1 MADGGSGL
9 GADLG
14 LDDIALVDHHCH
26 SVVRGPVDPARFESL
41 ATEGNLPPSG
51 ASAFDSMLGLAIRRV
66 CAPLLDL
73 APLAGADEYLR
84 RRAELGADD
93 VTRRLLRSTRTDAY
107 LVDTGFR
114 ADELLS
120 LAELAVAAD
129 AGVREVV
136 RVEAVAERVAASG
149 CSAAGYGSAVT
160 DAIATAAT
168 EAVGLKSIAAYRVG
182 LDLPAR
188 PPDAGAVARA
198 ADRWLATGGARLDDP
213 VLVAHA
219 VHAGLATGLPLQ
231 FHTGFGDADED
242 LHRANPVL
250 LAPLCRAVTSP
261 VLLLHCWPYHRE
273 AAWLAHVLPNVYLDV
288 GLAIPYVGARAADVL
303 AETLEVAPFGKVL
316 YSSDA
321 FGLPELYATA
331 AALFKRACVRV
342 IGGLVDAGDATPD
355 DARRIV
361 AMLCHG
367 NARRV
372 YGL

>member
-1 MADGGSGL
+1 MADPVT
-9 GADLG
+9 DLG
-14 LDDIALVDHHCH
+14 LADVALVDHHCH
-26 SVVRGPVDPARFESL
+26 SVVRGPVDPSRFASL
-41 ATEGNLPPSG
+41 ATEGDPPPPD

-73 APLAGADEYLR
+73 APLAGADDYLR

-93 VTRRLLRSTRTDAY
+93 VTRRLLRSTRTETY

-114 ADELLS
+114 AGELLS
-120 LAELAVAAD
+120 LAELAAAAD
-129 AGVREVV
+129 ARVGEVV
-136 RVEAVAERVAASG
+136 RLEAIAERVAAG
-149 CSAAGYGSAVT
+149 CSAAAYASAVS
-160 DAIATAAT
+160 DAIAAAAT
-168 EAVGLKSIAAYRVG
+168 SAVGLKSIAAYRVG

-198 ADRWLATGGARLDDP
+198 ADRWLTAGGARLDDP
-213 VLVAHA
+213 VLVTHA

-250 LAPLCRAVTSP
+250 LAPLCRAVASP

-288 GLAIPYVGARAADVL
+288 GLAIPYVGARAHAVL

-321 FGLPELYATA
+321 FGLPELYAVA
-331 AALFKRACVRV
+331 AALFRRACARV
-342 IGGLVDAGDATPD
+342 VGGLVDSGDATPD

-361 AMLCHG
+361 TMVCG
-367 NARRV
+367 ENARRV